1 MADFT
6 VYNNSPEGL
15 FLPYYMQE
23 ATGGLN
29 SCILGNTPQGENI
42 GKAGANVLE
51 NCVGWC
57 QGRMAEVYNEVSG
70 TQANPVNPFTACH
83 NDAHLWYGSGSLWG
97 FTRSRTPSVG
107 AIGCYRKRK
116 GSGYVGHVVFV
127 ERRNAQGI
135 WECSESH
142 YYYNPDAP
150 DPSDG
155 GGSWDYTTLASNYKP
170 RFIAHDG
177 SWSLQGFIK
186 PDYGVTLTPSDPISR
201 PTPSTQILF
210 WGYRKNRRR
219 IFQ

>member
-42 GKAGANVLE
+42 GITGANVLN
-51 NCVGWC
+51 NCVSWC

-70 TQANPVNPFTACH
+70 TQANPVNPFRACN
-83 NDAHLWYGSGSLWG
+83 NDAHLWYGSAVLWG
-97 FTRSRTPSVG
+97 FSRARRPSIG
-107 AIGCYRKRK
+107 SIGCYRKRE
-116 GSGYVGHVVFV
+116 GSGYIGHVVFV
-127 ERRNAQGI
+127 ERYNAQGI

-142 YYYNPDAP
+142 YYF
-150 DPSDG
+150 DG
-155 GGSWDYTTLASNYKP
+155 DENLHGSWDYTTLTSNFMPQFLASES
-170 RFIAHDG
+170 G
-177 SWSLQGFIK
+177 WSLQGFIK